1 MPPSS
6 ILTSDFFQ
14 TTACFLSLP
23 QDLEFELFARRSDG
37 SVVAVRYCGAWFMVN
52 RKILPPRS
60 LNQCMSAPAVPTSC
74 SDNQGLELPLQQ
86 VDNGYLSWS
95 VTVPPMKAPSSVDEI
110 LWSKYLESMRKD
122 VECCFGILKGRQ
134 VWLV

>member
-1 MPPSS
+1 
-6 ILTSDFFQ
+6 
-14 TTACFLSLP
+14 
-23 QDLEFELFARRSDG
+23 
-37 SVVAVRYCGAWFMVN
+37 
-52 RKILPPRS
+52 
-60 LNQCMSAPAVPTSC
+60 MSAPAVPTSC